1 MKYKGRPGSSN
12 VNDLRGRSG
21 GGGRIPI
28 PMGRGGIGCGGLI
41 LLILI
46 ALLRGGLGIGGPAT
60 SQTPPTET
68 RTEQSQSA
76 SGGKD
81 ELMEFSS
88 VVLADTERVWTEV
101 FEKNGRTYHPPQ
113 MNVFTGSVQSGCGYA
128 SAQTGP
134 FYCPADQ
141 SIYLDLSFYDDLHQR
156 FGAKGDYA
164 FNYVIAHEVGHH
176 VQRELGVMG
185 QVQELQQ
192 KVSKK
197 DANRLSVAQELQ
209 ADYLA
214 GVVAKHQEQYGY
226 LDEGDIE
233 EAMTATQA
241 IGDDTLQKRGQG
253 YVVPDSFTHG
263 TSEQRTEW
271 FMRGYRAGD
280 LSDWDTFKELGL

>member
-1 MKYKGRPGSSN
+1 MKYKGRKGSSN
-12 VNDLRGRSG
+12 INDLRGRSG
-21 GGGRIPI
+21 GRGGIPI
-28 PMGRGGIGCGGLI
+28 PVGRGGIGCGGLV

-60 SQTPPTET
+60 SQTTPAET
-68 RTEQSQSA
+68 RTEQSQTA
-76 SGGKD
+76 SGEKD
-81 ELMEFSS
+81 ELFEFSS
-88 VVLADTERVWTEV
+88 VVLADTERVWTDV

-141 SIYLDLSFYDDLHQR
+141 SIYLDLSFYDDLHRR

-185 QVQELQQ
+185 QVQQLQQ

-197 DANRLSVAQELQ
+197 DANRLSVALELQ

-214 GVVAKHQEQYGY
+214 GVVAKYQEQYGY
-226 LDEGDIE
+226 LDEGDIQ

-280 LSDWDTFKELGL
+280 LSDWDTFKELGI